1 MGACGQCLYVHSVVM
16 SEAVKTEQERDY
28 IAAIDRVSRWY
39 AALPR
44 DFNDVQHL
52 MSARRS
58 LACNLTLMASQIGQL
73 YEQKNA
79 TETLRKAAHSEA
91 LREAMERPGT
101 SAASAKI
108 IADNAILNEL
118 ARESQADT
126 EYRRGWILYESWK
139 NICDVMSQHISNLKA
154 ERHSEFT
161 GQGSQ

>member
-1 MGACGQCLYVHSVVM
+1 M
-16 SEAVKTEQERDY
+16 SATVKIESEQERDFV
-28 IAAIDRVSRWY
+28 AAISRVVDWY
-39 AALPR
+39 YKLPR
-44 DFNDVQHL
+44 DFADVAHL

-58 LACNLTLMASQIGQL
+58 LSCNLALMASQIGQL

-91 LREAMERPGT
+91 LRDAMEKPGT

-108 IADNAILNEL
+108 IADNSILNEL

-139 NICDVMSQHISNLKA
+139 NVCDVMSQHVSNLKA
-154 ERHSEFT
+154 ERHSEYT
-161 GQGSQ
+161 GQGSQH